1 MSFLKKN
8 ISETKF
14 GEPTRSFKDVAFFVA
29 MLCHDLGGYQ
39 NIWNPT
45 MSLHSLTTQ
54 KAMI

>member
-1 MSFLKKN
+1 
-8 ISETKF
+8 
-14 GEPTRSFKDVAFFVA
+14 

-54 KAMI
+54 KAMIWTSSPWEPHFLHGQVSLTFAWNWYIFVH